1 MTEQII
7 PLEFGILMSKSGFR
21 VLESR
26 LEGFRCATQLLHR
39 FILFYSATVSSIS
52 SSLYWISCRMLENG
66 DA

>member
-52 SSLYWISCRMLENG
+52 SSLY
-66 DA
+66 

>member
-26 LEGFRCATQLLHR
+26 LEGFRHATQLLHR
-39 FILFYSATVSSIS
+39 FTLFYSATVSSIS
-52 SSLYWISCRMLENG
+52 SSLY
-66 DA
+66 